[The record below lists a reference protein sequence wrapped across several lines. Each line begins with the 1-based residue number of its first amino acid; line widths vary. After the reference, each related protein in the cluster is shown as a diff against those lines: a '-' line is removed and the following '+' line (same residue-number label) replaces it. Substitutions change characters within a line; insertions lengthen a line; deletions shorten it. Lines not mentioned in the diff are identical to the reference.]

1 MTYRKFLPLPEKSPM
16 LMLLPVECIMCMKN
30 STSKTKGQFK
40 KGSSGNPT
48 GRPAGSRNK
57 STMACEELL
66 AGQAEKLTQKAMEMA
81 LEGNIQAMRLC
92 LERIIPVRT
101 ERCITLESRPV
112 ESVKDLPVQFQDI
125 LRAVAEGRITPG
137 EGESVLSILSGHAR
151 IMEIAEVDRRLAVLE
166 ANTENVKES
175 RAEFKQFLQDSGLGK
190 IKEGLR

>member
-1 MTYRKFLPLPEKSPM
+1 M